1 MAAQSKKRTLLAPGN
16 EAEWAR
22 LNAEKRDYHIRTA
35 RALTPSQRVAQGQK
49 LSQQAVQ
56 LFASVI
62 RGGHAPSRA
71 FWS

>member
-1 MAAQSKKRTLLAPGN
+1 MAAQPRKRPLLAPGN

-35 RALTPSQRVAQGQK
+35 RALTPSERVARGQK

-56 LFASVI
+56 LLASTI
-62 RGGHAPSRA
+62 RRGHAPSRA